1 MLEMKGNA
9 LNSETNCAECGADSK
24 TELVIQRSED
34 DRIKI
39 GRDSSI
45 TAKLLLIE
53 RFR

>member
-1 MLEMKGNA
+1 MLEIKGNA
-9 LNSETNCAECGADSK
+9 LNSETNCAEYGAN
-24 TELVIQRSED
+24 TELVIQRSGD